1 MGRTLAHTVRA
12 DVWQNVSGAQPL
24 VPDGA
29 LMAAI
34 LATCEGGWSEAI
46 RLWRD
51 VFRTGQHDSLAAG
64 CMAEASWHLGH
75 DGTFDHMIAHCPDK
89 DPLLATLSDD
99 QCGDSTQDQD
109 WALGDWSARMTQNLS
124 LFVKDHPL
132 GHLCPDHIAEYPTI
146 ETRRVGALAR
156 FKAPRAPAVQDI
168 VADHVDKGDLQMLAD
183 YCQLL
188 IERAASPD
196 ALHWAILGMVRL
208 GAGSDDVNLNALRRA
223 FASYP
228 LSAVDRQLADARL
241 YRGLGYT
248 ALARLILRDA
258 LNVAPRARDRAK
270 IRRRL
275 AKLAAENDRWLDDR
289 DILSAADFDGRPDAR
304 EALLALAGSSG
315 TGVGEPLVSAF
326 EWLLDQSGIDGVRYA
341 PENRLLMVGNALG
354 CGGME
359 RILARSYR
367 HFSDSGQFDTVD
379 LALLDFSDGQAS
391 AFYAGEAGVTDD
403 DVFVLGRDGAAEMPC
418 ALLPGSWKVRAQK
431 LYDHILASK
440 PRVIH
445 AWNDL
450 TGLLAAFAG
459 LAAGC
464 PKVIIHFHHAPGVPQ
479 SGRAEQISSY
489 PEIYRRLRVRPEVT
503 TIFCAE
509 AAARGYAR
517 WWHVDQDE
525 RFRVM
530 YNGFDWDVSAGD
542 KRASKEQ
549 LGISADAPVVGTVFR
564 FSAVKQ
570 PMLWAKAAIA
580 FAKERPDA
588 QFLMVGDGPM
598 QEDVAQAF
606 NDAGLGGSVIMP
618 GRVDNVTDYLAA
630 MDVFWLTSET
640 EGLPNVLIEAQFSNV
655 PVVAFDVGGASE
667 TFLPGVSGILVD
679 PDDVSALVNETN
691 ALFTDPERLAEM
703 AEAGRRNAAVSF
715 SADAFYDRLNRA
727 YSES

>member
-1 MGRTLAHTVRA
+1 MGRALARTIRT
-12 DVWQNVSGAQPL
+12 DVWQKVSGAEL
-24 VPDGA
+24 VVPDGA
-29 LMAAI
+29 LMTAI
-34 LATCEGGWSEAI
+34 LATREGGWSEAI

-51 VFRTGQHDSLAAG
+51 VFRSGQHDSLAAG

-75 DGTFDHMIAHCPDK
+75 DCTFDHMIAHCPDK
-89 DPLLATLSDD
+89 EPLLAELSVD
-99 QCGDSTQDQD
+99 QCGDSAQDKG
-109 WALGDWSARMTQNLS
+109 WALGDWSARMPENFS
-124 LFVKDHPL
+124 LFVKGHPL

-146 ETRRVGALAR
+146 ETRRIGALAR
-156 FKAPRAPAVQDI
+156 FKAPRAQAVQDI
-168 VADHVDKGDLQMLAD
+168 VADHVDKGDLQALAN

-188 IERAASPD
+188 IERAASPG
-196 ALHWAILGMVRL
+196 ALHCAILGMVRL
-208 GAGSDDVNLNALRRA
+208 GAPSGDANLNALRRA

-241 YRGLGYT
+241 YRGLGYP

-258 LNVAPRARDRAK
+258 LKTARGARDRAK

-289 DILSAADFDGRPDAR
+289 DILSAADFDRDTPAR
-304 EALLALAGSSG
+304 NALLAISAPTDAKTS
-315 TGVGEPLVSAF
+315 EPLISAF
-326 EWLLDQSGIDGVRYA
+326 DWLLDHGVLDRVRYT
-341 PENRLLMVGNALG
+341 PENRLLMVGNTLG

-379 LALLDFSDGQAS
+379 LALLDFAPGQAS

-464 PKVIIHFHHAPGVPQ
+464 SKIIIHFHHAPGVPQ

-517 WWHVDQDE
+517 WWHVDQNE
-525 RFRVM
+525 RFRVI
-530 YNGFDWDVSAGD
+530 YNGFDWDVSARD
-542 KRASKEQ
+542 TRSSKEQ
-549 LGISADAPVVGTVFR
+549 LAISADAPVVGTVFR

-588 QFLMVGDGPM
+588 HFLMVGDGPM

-606 NDAGLGGSVIMP
+606 QDAGLAGSVIMP

-630 MDVFWLTSET
+630 MDVFWLTSKT

-691 ALFTDPERLAEM
+691 ALFTDPAGRAEM
-703 AEAGRRNAAVSF
+703 AEAGRRNAVASF
-715 SADAFYDRLNRA
+715 SADAFYDRLSRA